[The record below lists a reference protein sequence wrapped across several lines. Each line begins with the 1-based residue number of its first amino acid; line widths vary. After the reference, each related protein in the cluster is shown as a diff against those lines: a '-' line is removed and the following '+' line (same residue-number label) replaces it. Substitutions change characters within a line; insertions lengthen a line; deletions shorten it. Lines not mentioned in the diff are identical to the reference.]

1 MQWLLKKIIGTKND
15 RDLKRLRGWV
25 TRINA
30 IEKEYQS
37 LSDDELKA
45 KTAEFRE
52 RLTKGETETD
62 ILPEAFAAVKNAC
75 RRLCGSVID
84 VCGHAQTWDMVPFD
98 TQLMGGVVLHQ
109 GKIAEMATGEG
120 KTLVATLPVYL
131 NALSGKGVHVVTV
144 NDYLARRDAQWV
156 GTVYRWL
163 GLTVGCIQNDMR
175 PAERRAQ
182 YACDITYG
190 TNSEFGFDY
199 LRDNGMA
206 QDVREQVQRDH
217 YFAIVDEV
225 DSILIDEA
233 RTPLII
239 SGPAEFSHNQ
249 YKDLQPKVEK
259 LFRRQEKLVDER
271 LGAAKKAIENGDQ
284 EAARRLLY
292 QVYHGMPKNKEF
304 MRMIEDPAI
313 RRIHED
319 VESMMLTEMHKD
331 EARMFREEL
340 FFVIDEK
347 MRDASLTDRGCAELN
362 PSDPEMFV
370 VPDII
375 SAMAAPLC
383 PTPET
388 VAACQLN
395 GTPISAAFSCAVA
408 KKFLPRSRRF
418 MPCRSASGVWR
429 RLSVRSTSA
438 SPKRITTGFA
448 NAAASSRSESGTPSN
463 P

>member
-1 MQWLLKKIIGTKND
+1 MNPIQFLFGTKRA
-15 RDLKRLRGWV
+15 RDVKRLRPLV
-25 TRINA
+25 RRINELDEQYKA
-30 IEKEYQS
+30 

-45 KTAEFRE
+45 KTPEFKE
-52 RLTKGETETD
+52 RVAKGETLD
-62 ILPEAFAAVKNAC
+62 AILPEAFAVVKNAC
-75 RRLCGSVID
+75 RRLLGSKLV
-84 VCGHAQTWDMVPFD
+84 VCGHEIEWDMVPFD
-98 TQLMGGVVLHQ
+98 VQLMGGIVLHQ
-109 GKIAEMATGEG
+109 GKIAEMQTGEG
-120 KTLVATLPVYL
+120 KTLVAAAPLYL
-131 NALSGKGVHVVTV
+131 NALTGRNVQLVTV
-144 NDYLARRDAQWV
+144 NDYLALRDSQWI
-156 GTVYRWL
+156 GHLYKWL
-163 GLTVGCIQNDMR
+163 GLTVGCIQNTMH
-175 PAERRAQ
+175 PLERREQ

-271 LGAAKKAIENGDQ
+271 LGAAKKAIEAGDQ

-370 VPDII
+370 VPDIV
-375 SAMAAPLC
+375 SAMAEIDREGLSREERDRRRVEVQQRFAERSERIQNVSQLLKAYC
-383 PTPET
+383 PTRR
-388 VAACQLN
+388 
-395 GTPISAAFSCAVA
+395 TPT
-408 KKFLPRSRRF
+408 
-418 MPCRSASGVWR
+418 
-429 RLSVRSTSA
+429 TS
-438 SPKRITTGFA
+438 
-448 NAAASSRSESGTPSN
+448 
-463 P
+463 